1 MMKKGSKAFLVI
13 LVVLSLFAFGGCIK
27 KSGIE
32 DDLDSG
38 EVYPEN
44 GLPKNKKVTL
54 SIIYPVMGFG
64 KEYFEYGV
72 KTFQEK
78 FKNVKLDVRYI
89 EGGNDAYNQIVKS
102 AIQSGNDDEMY
113 DWIYSFTNGVTLM
126 SQGKLET
133 QDELWER
140 SVYDRPDLK
149 MKDVIIAEKEA
160 VFNYFN
166 HMYVVPSGSHI
177 YGIYF
182 NKKLFKKLGL
192 TEQPK
197 DWNEFLAMCAKI
209 KTKGVYPMVM
219 AGKYAGPYF
228 NFGWGAIPYE
238 VGGDKFKQ
246 DEYNFEPNV
255 YKSKPY
261 VTMLKRLEEFAR
273 RGYLHPGTASY
284 DHTQSQME
292 FVQGKA
298 AMVTNGTWIANE
310 MAEVLPEDF
319 EWGFMAFPG
328 NDPGQKQVVLLEPGG
343 SGYIWKNR
351 PELNKKWTKEF
362 NLWLLNLDIQNKFAQ
377 AGGVPTRRD
386 FKFESEKKELSP
398 SVVEAWKVINRKDL
412 KVIDNRPR
420 VRIVS
425 NSEMAKIAKKRE
437 DGYIAVI
444 TGQKT
449 GEQVAREINSQY
461 MKGLAA
467 DKRK

>member
-149 MKDVIIAEKEA
+149 MKDVIIAGKEA

-246 DEYNFEPNV
+246 DEYNFKPNV

-261 VTMLKRLEEFAR
+261 VTMLTRLEEFAR

-328 NDPGQKQVVLLEPGG
+328 NDPGQKQVVLLEPH
-343 SGYIWKNR
+343 R
-351 PELNKKWTKEF
+351 F
-362 NLWLLNLDIQNKFAQ
+362 
-377 AGGVPTRRD
+377 
-386 FKFESEKKELSP
+386 
-398 SVVEAWKVINRKDL
+398 RK
-412 KVIDNRPR
+412 
-420 VRIVS
+420 
-425 NSEMAKIAKKRE
+425 
-437 DGYIAVI
+437 
-444 TGQKT
+444 
-449 GEQVAREINSQY
+449 
-461 MKGLAA
+461 
-467 DKRK
+467 